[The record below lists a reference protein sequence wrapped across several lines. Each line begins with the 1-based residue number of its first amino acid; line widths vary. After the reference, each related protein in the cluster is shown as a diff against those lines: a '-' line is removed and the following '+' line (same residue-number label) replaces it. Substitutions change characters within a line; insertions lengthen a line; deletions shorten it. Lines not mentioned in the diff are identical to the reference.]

1 MPRIEAPTLAE
12 HNAQR
17 RLAVV
22 SAAVQVL
29 REGGPAAVTPA
40 AVAAG
45 AGLARS
51 SLYQYCPSTAAL
63 LAAAVEEVFA
73 QFAERLSQA
82 VAHACTP
89 ASRLD
94 AYVRA
99 SLEAA
104 VDGHGPMTSITEVT
118 LPADCRDRVRHLHEA
133 VMGPLHD
140 LLAEA
145 GVASVPATAGLVF
158 GVLNAAATQLDRG
171 ADLDQTCAHTQT
183 FVRRAVGLNG

>member
-1 MPRIEAPTLAE
+1 
-12 HNAQR
+12 
-17 RLAVV
+17 
-22 SAAVQVL
+22 
-29 REGGPAAVTPA
+29 
-40 AVAAG
+40 
-45 AGLARS
+45 
-51 SLYQYCPSTAAL
+51 
-63 LAAAVEEVFA
+63 
-73 QFAERLSQA
+73 